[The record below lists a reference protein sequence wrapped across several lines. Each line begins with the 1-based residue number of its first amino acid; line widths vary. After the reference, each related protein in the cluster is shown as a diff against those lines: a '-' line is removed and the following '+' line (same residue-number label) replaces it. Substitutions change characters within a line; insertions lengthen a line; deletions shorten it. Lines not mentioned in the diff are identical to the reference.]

1 MTNVLFWIMHGIEPG
16 RHQMINAV
24 HGLGVEPR
32 LLRGTQHIS
41 TRFFAVTVPF
51 VLFGSNDSHG
61 TAI

>member
-1 MTNVLFWIMHGIEPG
+1 
-16 RHQMINAV
+16 MINAV